1 MKARE
6 TLAVT
11 SIVHPE
17 AVATTA
23 ALVKVPV
30 SGEDGVSSSDIF
42 APPTRFKY
50 CAYQAGRRTV
60 LLRFG

>member
-23 ALVKVPV
+23 ALVKAPV

-50 CAYQAGRRTV
+50 CAYLV
-60 LLRFG
+60 F